1 MFLMFRKQVLCVPLV
16 QSLHVLGHT
25 SLDKLD
31 VQNRQLPFPRLCPDS
46 VCLQGASQ
54 CRLNKQSFVV
64 QLLSYV
70 QIFATP

>member
-1 MFLMFRKQVLCVPLV
+1 MFRKQVLCVPLV
-16 QSLHVLGHT
+16 LSLNVLGHA
-25 SLDKLD
+25 SLNKLD
-31 VQNRQLPFPRLCPDS
+31 VRNRHLPSPYFCPDS

-70 QIFATP
+70 QIFATL

>member
-1 MFLMFRKQVLCVPLV
+1 MCVPLV
-16 QSLHVLGHT
+16 PSLHVLGHT

-31 VQNRQLPFPRLCPDS
+31 VRNRHLPSLHLCPDS

-70 QIFATP
+70 QIFVTP